1 MWVIRWFLTLIFLIY
16 AALFAA
22 FNFSQKVDLVLPW
35 VPLYRL
41 ESLPVAVIAL
51 IALGLG
57 MAVWAVFALFAS
69 LELRARIRQLERHNR
84 DLKEELTRL
93 RNLSVL
99 DDHELEGAG
108 TGSASGELLA
118 ADRDQELDEV
128 TAARNSGL

>member
-41 ESLPVAVIAL
+41 EGLPVAVIAL

-108 TGSASGELLA
+108 AGSSAGEGLTT
-118 ADRDQELDEV
+118 DRDQELDEV